1 VEKKP
6 KANVAAPIAVAGGG
20 HAEIAVERKPKAN
33 VAAPVAVAGGGHA
46 EIAVKKKPKA
56 KVAAPVVVSGPRAA
70 ATIQASQSD
79 VLNRMIDL
87 ALSSGCM
94 SFSASVG
101 SGHATFTK
109 KGR

>member
-1 VEKKP
+1 MAKASKAKTTTDAPAPVTVQTTTPAVESAAAP
-6 KANVAAPIAVAGGG
+6 KAKKVKAVK
-20 HAEIAVERKPKAN
+20 ET
-33 VAAPVAVAGGGHA
+33 APVAVEA
-46 EIAVKKKPKA
+46 P
-56 KVAAPVVVSGPRAA
+56 KVAAPVVAPCPRAA

-101 SGHATFTK
+101 SGQATFI
-109 KGR
+109 RR